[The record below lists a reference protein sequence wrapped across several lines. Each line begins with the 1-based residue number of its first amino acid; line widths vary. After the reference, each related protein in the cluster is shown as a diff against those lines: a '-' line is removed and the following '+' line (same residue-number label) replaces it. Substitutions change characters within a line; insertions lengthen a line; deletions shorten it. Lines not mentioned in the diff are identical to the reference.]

1 MQLPARFERFDLGV
15 VGPDAGWIGNQGM
28 PVGPNIAA
36 PVTRQSM
43 SIKPKV
49 AVFLEYPL
57 AAQGGVSV
65 LTRSII
71 EDLGGEIS
79 FVLVSPDSAED
90 LCALPSAQKL
100 ARHFR
105 WPEVKQAP
113 SREFG
118 RVARR
123 LLDELIPAKVNLC
136 HFHCGGVFGWGN
148 RWPGC
153 SISAML
159 RVRGIPSVWTNHSV
173 VGLLHGYCGPQK
185 PLWFKLAMLPF
196 AWLGK
201 AQQLAAVDA
210 EICVSNHDA
219 GKMRRWYFPF
229 RGKIRRIYHSRV
241 MDGELRGARAGERRP
256 LILSVGHIAWRKG
269 QHVLT
274 EAFAMVAADHPE
286 WELHMAGEILE
297 QDCADRILQITKKH
311 GLQDRIKLLGARD
324 DAGDLMRG
332 CGIFV
337 QPSLEEALGLA
348 LQEALLCACPSI
360 GTMVGGIPEMIR
372 NGESGLLVPAGSPQA
387 MALSLSTLLSDP
399 DLRSRLGEGALR
411 SPQIKDMTRDH
422 MVAAHADLYHY
433 LARIHRGFPAQGSP

>member
-1 MQLPARFERFDLGV
+1 M
-15 VGPDAGWIGNQGM
+15 
-28 PVGPNIAA
+28 
-36 PVTRQSM
+36 
-43 SIKPKV
+43 KV
-49 AVFLEYPL
+49 AIFLEYPL
-57 AAQGGVSV
+57 ASQGGVSV
-65 LTRSII
+65 LVRALLQS
-71 EDLGGEIS
+71 LGDRIA
-79 FVLVSPDSAED
+79 FVLVSPDAPG
-90 LCALPSAQKL
+90 ALASLPIAGKL
-100 ARHFR
+100 AGHVC
-105 WPEVKQAP
+105 WPETKQAP
-113 SREFG
+113 SPEFKRAADG
-118 RVARR
+118 VVKQ
-123 LLDELIPAKVNLC
+123 LVLQEIDLC

-153 SISAML
+153 SMPAVL
-159 RVRGIPSVWTNHSV
+159 RARGIPSVWTDHLV
-173 VGLLHGYCGPQK
+173 VSLLHGYCGPEK
-185 PLWFKLAMLPF
+185 PLGLKLAMLPL

-241 MDGELRGARAGERRP
+241 KDGELQGARANERRH

-297 QDCADRILQITKKH
+297 QDCADRILKIAIKH
-311 GLQDRIKLLGARD
+311 RLQDRIKLLGARD

-337 QPSLEEALGLA
+337 QPSLQEALGLA
-348 LQEALLCACPSI
+348 LQEALLCGCPSI

-387 MALSLSTLLSDP
+387 MALSLSALLSDS

-411 SPQIKDMTRDH
+411 SPLIKDMTRDH